1 MAAASALAVTTVAEV
16 VLEVKEAAS
25 VEAPA
30 AEEAAPVE
38 AAPIEEA
45 PTAVEEAPI
54 EAAAAEIADAAHA
67 VDRRCHLRGE
77 ADAAHAVRQ
86 TLHLRGGR
94 RCTSVEADAAPAVE
108 ADAAPAVEA
117 DAAPAVEEA
126 PAAVEEAQAA
136 KEYIVVVLEG
146 ASKSDK
152 RPKVLGVGPM
162 TGRIIP
168 DEDEAPAAEGK
179 RRLLRMQMQLNQ
191 LTVSTWS
198 PWMIYQP

>member
-54 EAAAAEIADAAHA
+54 EAAAAEIVEGDPATLS
-67 VDRRCHLRGE
+67 RRCTCG
-77 ADAAHAVRQ
+77 DAAHAVRQ